1 MAKRKAFLHVGLDDR
16 SADFLDAALELHEHA
31 LADLGVRRPARSS
44 EEMFRAAI
52 EIRREHRA
60 WGYDRAEVEGAWSR
74 ICRRGYQGKDTL
86 VFSQPLLADA
96 THDQIALLLDALSGF
111 KVHVVLTVAAP
122 DTWSDPTLDLGT
134 ILDRWTAA
142 VGKPDRVHLVVVPPD
157 RGRKAVWK
165 AFGRIVGFGTAS
177 LPLDGVGKPLVAR
190 PARLVST
197 ERQDALRELGRRWE
211 HQVATR
217 AVDVHGDLT
226 DLCDN
231 GCAVVD
237 AQELVASSDRALGEA
252 LRELERLSRRND
264 TLTTRVGELERR
276 RRRPGR
282 RENDPS
288 VA

>member
-1 MAKRKAFLHVGLDDR
+1 MAKRKAFIHVGLDDR
-16 SADFLDAALELHEHA
+16 SADFLDAALELHGHA
-31 LADLGVRRPARSS
+31 LADLGVRRPATSA

-74 ICRRGYQGKDTL
+74 ICRRGYKGKDTL

-96 THDQIALLLDALSGF
+96 TPEQIALLLDALAGF
-111 KVHVVLTVAAP
+111 KIHVVVTVAAP
-122 DTWSDPTLDLGT
+122 DTWSDPDLDLGA
-134 ILDRWTAA
+134 ILDRWTSA
-142 VGKPDRVHLVVVPPD
+142 VGKPERVHVVVVPPD

-177 LPLDGVGKPLVAR
+177 LPLDGVGKPLVER
-190 PARLVST
+190 PQRLVSI
-197 ERQDALRELGRRWE
+197 ERQEALRDLGRRWE
-211 HQVATR
+211 HQVASR
-217 AVDVHGDLT
+217 EIDVHGDLT

-231 GCAVVD
+231 GCAVAD
-237 AQELVASSDRALGEA
+237 PQELIHSSDQALNDA
-252 LRELERLSRRND
+252 LRELERLARRND
-264 TLTTRVGELERR
+264 TLSTRVVELERKR
-276 RRRPGR
+276 RKLRR

>member
-31 LADLGVRRPARSS
+31 LADLGVRRPAASA

-52 EIRREHRA
+52 EIRRDHRT

-74 ICRRGYQGKDTL
+74 ICRRGYKGKDTL

-96 THDQIALLLDALSGF
+96 TPDQIALLLDALAGF
-111 KVHVVLTVAAP
+111 KIHVVLTVAAP
-122 DTWSDPTLDLGT
+122 DTWSDPDLDLGA
-134 ILDRWTAA
+134 ILDRWTSA
-142 VGKPDRVHLVVVPPD
+142 VGKPERVHVVVVPPD

-177 LPLDGVGKPLVAR
+177 LRLDGVGKPLVER
-190 PARLVST
+190 PQRLVST
-197 ERQDALRELGRRWE
+197 ERQEALRDLGRRWE
-211 HQVATR
+211 HQVASR

-231 GCAVVD
+231 GCAVAD
-237 AQELVASSDRALGEA
+237 AQQLIDSSDQALNDA
-252 LRELERLSRRND
+252 LRELERLARRND
-264 TLTTRVGELERR
+264 TLSTRVVELERKRRKLR
-276 RRRPGR
+276 RR
-282 RENDPS
+282 ESDPS